1 MEPGVRT
8 LGSGDGHDPP
18 LWSAHP
24 TVNIV
29 TILESGVSYPLSASA
44 GPAHTAIQSVQNV
57 AQSGRNE
64 VFVLLI
70 SFPSLDY

>member
-44 GPAHTAIQSVQNV
+44 GPAHTAIQSV